1 MFSRPNADIEKMLQR
16 LPRVPTSSQIDRMH
30 KVTDIKE
37 RMYDLTDKERFQN
50 VLTEFQYF
58 AKKVLPQLKV
68 MKKTLENFRGL
79 KSSAIANNKLL
90 VNLLDKY
97 EELNLTTYVE
107 GKNDKLVIGD
117 SNNREL
123 KD

>member
-1 MFSRPNADIEKMLQR
+1 
-16 LPRVPTSSQIDRMH
+16 
-30 KVTDIKE
+30 
-37 RMYDLTDKERFQN
+37 
-50 VLTEFQYF
+50 
-58 AKKVLPQLKV
+58 

-79 KSSAIANNKLL
+79 KSSAIANNKIL

-107 GKNDKLVIGD
+107 GKSDKLVIGD